1 MFISVNTNYN
11 LINLIIEISIYNTV
25 LRFYPKQVHV
35 QTITRVWDEFLLNTI
50 FQLQCAKLYNN
61 SRFSLKWSIFKIFVL
76 LCLI

>member
-35 QTITRVWDEFLLNTI
+35 QTITRVWDEFLNTMS
-50 FQLQCAKLYNN
+50 QLQCAKLYNN
-61 SRFSLKWSIFKIFVL
+61 SRFSLKWSIFKICVL